1 MPTFDVTLRDRT
13 VERVDGA
20 DAYQQEGPM
29 TTFFRRGDGRDV
41 IDSWSTRVASFR
53 TADLLVVRRC
63 EPVGVAAATP
73 LRAVNG

>member
-13 VERVDGA
+13 VETVAGA

-53 TADLLVVRRC
+53 TADLMVVRRQ
-63 EPVGVAAATP
+63 EPSALAGATP
-73 LRAVNG
+73 LRAVVG